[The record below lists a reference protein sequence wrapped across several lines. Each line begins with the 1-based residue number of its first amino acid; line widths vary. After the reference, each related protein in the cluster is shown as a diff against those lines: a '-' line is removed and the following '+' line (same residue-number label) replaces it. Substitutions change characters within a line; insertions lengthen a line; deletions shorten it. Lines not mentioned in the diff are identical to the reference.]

1 MVERAN
7 NIFMPSWK
15 LFWLHEYTEKR
26 LGSCRDCGTTRREPL
41 NIFYVQWHLS
51 FVFVWNMAVTKKVMT
66 AVAGSWWKAGI
77 IFLFFKKNSS
87 EVIKSSLGGCTSCEV
102 CSPAIPWM
110 LIRGVGS
117 QVVAALQRV
126 PPMYSAFLWLV
137 IDFENCYL
145 SLSFNCELFW
155 VW

>member
-1 MVERAN
+1 MKIILASWIHRKEAWELQRLRDHTERT
-7 NIFMPSWK
+7 
-15 LFWLHEYTEKR
+15 TEHI
-26 LGSCRDCGTTRREPL
+26 LCP
-41 NIFYVQWHLS
+41 
-51 FVFVWNMAVTKKVMT
+51 MASEFCFCVKYGRNKKVMT